1 MFGEINIVCMD
12 IILHEG
18 TSRIVHN
25 MFFFNPSSPV
35 LIILVVVLKKKNQ
48 WPFQEP
54 KLEVPTIY
62 KAYVRPM

>member
-35 LIILVVVLKKKNQ
+35 LIILVVVKKK
-48 WPFQEP
+48 
-54 KLEVPTIY
+54 KKTMAISGT
-62 KAYVRPM
+62 